1 MLYDHFFFFFL
12 PCSAIAFPSLELRK
26 QYSFPSA
33 CFCHWHVTLVLCRY
47 NDEVQMLIH
56 HFGKWLFGPSVLV
69 LFLLTLIPCVWF
81 PCWTHHFILI
91 YGAGDQTQGLAHAVP
106 RSPSPSFFD
115 LLLYDL
121 KALWEQFISS
131 LQAWWYSEIL
141 PSFWSPRLHNVCQ
154 HWDRIL
160 KGIK

>member
-1 MLYDHFFFFFL
+1 MSISFFSPMFCNSL
-12 PCSAIAFPSLELRK
+12 PSLEFRK
-26 QYSFPSA
+26 EYNFPSA
-33 CFCHWHVTLVLCRY
+33 CFCHWHVTVVLCRY
-47 NDEVQMLIH
+47 NDEVQMVIH
-56 HFGKWLFGPSVLV
+56 HFGKRLFGPFMSVFF

-81 PCWTHHFILI
+81 PCLTHHFTVI
-91 YGAGDQTQGLAHAVP
+91 YRAGDQTQGLAHAVP
-106 RSPSPSFFD
+106 LSYSPSSFA

-141 PSFWSPRLHNVCQ
+141 PSFWRPQLHNVCQ